1 MIHENVLRKR
11 DSWHSQVLRTRWCG
25 CDKTNR
31 LTTGH
36 LNQTNGTNKRH
47 LIAGNEIIEKR
58 DTHTKNVNKL
68 FYLIPKLETKFK
80 HFAHRLMSLDS
91 ICIVDLC
98 KIANSLIL
106 TLKSFLGEL
115 INLIQNGEN
124 IIMYTK
130 IGIAFNQE
138 QQPDIHVILS
148 KSHDSNSERSSTA
161 INKTYSRHKYFSV

>member
-115 INLIQNGEN
+115 INLIQNGEKHYYVHQN
-124 IIMYTK
+124 RNC
-130 IGIAFNQE
+130 F
-138 QQPDIHVILS
+138 QPGNYSNPIFMSFSRNRMIL
-148 KSHDSNSERSSTA
+148 TA
-161 INKTYSRHKYFSV
+161 NATINKTYSRHKYFSV